1 MSNEILCAFEWTGD
15 PSAIKA
21 GLALRAVATRNV
33 DSVQSSVGA
42 VRQELSD
49 NDVSVKKLLASTPEG
64 SPVYNELRE
73 ADQRLGD
80 EINKYNAL
88 YTELSTLV
96 KK

>member
-1 MSNEILCAFEWTGD
+1 MSNEMLCAIEWTGNQ
-15 PSAIKA
+15 PAIKA

-42 VRQELSD
+42 ILQELKD

-64 SPVYNELRE
+64 SPVYNGLQQ

-80 EINKYNAL
+80 EINKYTAL
-88 YTELSTLV
+88 FNELSTLV